1 VRIFI
6 YCADPR
12 EEADLERKIN
22 EQLLSRN
29 ERDGSERVSL
39 LSFYGGPMCLAYPK
53 HRFLEDDAAWLLRQI
68 RAGIKISPEISD
80 VVLVG
85 HNCGYYNYVLIL
97 ADEAKKR
104 EDLKTAARY
113 LRENI
118 RTVKVA
124 TYYDNESSF
133 EEVGI
138 TKVPAKAPALQLVLQ
153 E

>member
-12 EEADLERKIN
+12 EEADLGRKIN
-22 EQLLSRN
+22 DQLLSRS
-29 ERDGSERVSL
+29 ERDGDERVSL
-39 LSFYGGPMCLAYPK
+39 LSFYGGPVCLAYPK
-53 HRFLEDDAAWLLRQI
+53 HRLLENSAIWLLGQI

-80 VVLVG
+80 VVLIG

-113 LRENI
+113 LRKNI

-124 TYYDNESSF
+124 AYYDNESSF
-133 EEVGI
+133 EEIIGV
-138 TKVPAKAPALQLVLQ
+138 KKAHELRPVLQ
-153 E
+153 K